1 MKSVIGYVCVF
12 MAFIVICTFC
22 GGIFGIAAGGTFS
35 ESVAGFGNT
44 MNSIKV
50 GLIDP
55 FNDFMRFLGL
65 SSTYGGDALVY
76 RLEDDE
82 SDLRFSTLIPE
93 GTYFA
98 ALVLFYNCTDK
109 KVNSSVKNTYVVFFD
124 LDGQPLSCIMLSSSA
139 SKDQIKPGELFMNNM
154 YELKEIDCSRSYFNS
169 FSKFLYF
176 DIDVTYRLQYT
187 DAYKTFSCYK
197 NSALLEY
204 KYAGD
209 FTDLDRILSKVK

>member
-1 MKSVIGYVCVF
+1 
-12 MAFIVICTFC
+12 MAFIVIFTLC

-65 SSTYGGDALVY
+65 SSTYGGEALVY

-82 SDLRFSTLIPE
+82 SDLRFSTLFPE

-98 ALVLFYNCTDK
+98 ALVNFYDCTDK
-109 KVNSSVKNTYVVFFD
+109 NINSALKNPYFVFFD
-124 LDGQPLSCIMLSSSA
+124 IDGQPLACIMLNA
-139 SKDQIKPGELFMNNM
+139 SKYQDQIKPGELFMNKL

-187 DAYKTFSCYK
+187 DAFKTFSCYK

-204 KYAGD
+204 KYAGN
-209 FTDLDRILSKVK
+209 FTDLDKILSKVK